1 MKNPRFELH
10 RRLARQYHR
19 NSRGDHFDHGI
30 LVRHDY
36 SEIKPDDLSW
46 WDDVQFILG
55 GRRVAIAWQ
64 HPRHVYQGMIEEA
77 AMSAAS
83 HLRNSIDGGLFGDAG
98 KNYRK
103 VGRSRKKIVSY
114 TTRSRP
120 GESEWFDA
128 VRAEEARLSKE
139 AEFSVALSIKVE
151 SLPWC
156 RFVEIVAPIEIR
168 CVEGLRILA
177 DLVRRILNGQTTL
190 ESEFP
195 GYLYG
200 KQQWIADG
208 LADQPSY
215 VISHL
220 IA

>member
-1 MKNPRFELH
+1 
-10 RRLARQYHR
+10 
-19 NSRGDHFDHGI
+19 
-30 LVRHDY
+30 
-36 SEIKPDDLSW
+36 
-46 WDDVQFILG
+46 
-55 GRRVAIAWQ
+55 
-64 HPRHVYQGMIEEA
+64 
-77 AMSAAS
+77 MSAAS
-83 HLRNSIDGGLFGDAG
+83 HLRNSIDGDLFGDAE

-103 VGRSRKKIVSY
+103 VGRSRKKIISY
-114 TTRSRP
+114 TTRSRT
-120 GESEWFDA
+120 GENEWFDA

-168 CVEGLRILA
+168 CVEELRILA
-177 DLVRRILNGQTTL
+177 DLVRRILKGQTTL

-195 GYLYG
+195 GYFYG